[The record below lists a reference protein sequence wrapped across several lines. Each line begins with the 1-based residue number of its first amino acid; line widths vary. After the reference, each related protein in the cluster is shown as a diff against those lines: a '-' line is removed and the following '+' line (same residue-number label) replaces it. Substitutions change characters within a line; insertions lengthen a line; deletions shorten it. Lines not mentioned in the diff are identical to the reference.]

1 MIMGMP
7 LVMWLGLLGLIL
19 LVTTLLLGMK
29 IQKGRYELLVYHV
42 LFAKFV
48 IAIAVI
54 HLIFALLFYF
64 LGVTI

>member
-19 LVTTLLLGMK
+19 LGITLILGLK
-29 IQKGRYELLVYHV
+29 VQKGRYELLVYHM
-42 LFAKFV
+42 LFAKFL
-48 IAIAVI
+48 IAIAVV

-64 LGVTI
+64 FGVTI

>member
-19 LVTTLLLGMK
+19 LATTLFLGMK

-42 LFAKFV
+42 LFAKFT
-48 IAIAVI
+48 IAIAAI

-64 LGVTI
+64 FGVTI